1 MSRPSAAKRAL
12 SPAPEGVLSPPL
24 PAGDAVRVW
33 RELAGGRCRVL
44 FAGDRDGARHLVV
57 VVAPGSPPPAWE
69 RLAARDRR
77 IVALAADGVS
87 QKAIALELGLAFS
100 TVSRILR
107 EACRSLGLASLAEL
121 ARAYRALA

>member
-1 MSRPSAAKRAL
+1 VTRPASAAPAL
-12 SPAPEGVLSPPL
+12 FFGPGPVLSPPL
-24 PAGDAVRVW
+24 PARDAVHVW

-44 FAGDRDGARHLVV
+44 FAADRDGARHLVIAV
-57 VVAPGSPPPAWE
+57 SPGAPAPEWE

-77 IVALAADGVS
+77 IVALAADGVA
-87 QKAIALELGLAFS
+87 QKAIAIELGLAFS

-107 EACRSLGLASLAEL
+107 DARRSLGLANLAEL